1 MTELHPM
8 WVALIQDGR
17 TVCQDAIDAS
27 FTRWD
32 DAQGSYAAPEAVFAN
47 TGSWER
53 LHSIS
58 DLLSGV
64 LDAGLRIELF
74 HEFDATPSPT
84 PWLEQGEDGLYRFPS
99 GMHRFPLSYSLRA
112 RRVSTL

>member
-1 MTELHPM
+1 VIPGDRCGVGSRVHEG
-8 WVALIQDGR
+8 GR
-17 TVCQDAIDAS
+17 QQRPVWIGIEVRGLRTIEGTA
-27 FTRWD
+27 RR
-32 DAQGSYAAPEAVFAN
+32 N
-47 TGSWER
+47 
-53 LHSIS
+53 
-58 DLLSGV
+58 GV

-112 RRVSTL
+112 RRVSNL